1 MTTNSSLHNSFNIER
16 IYKATP
22 ERVFAAWSDPA
33 IKARWF
39 IGPGTWSVVK
49 RELDFKVGGVEILH
63 GKFTDGSETYF
74 SARYHDI
81 IPNERIVY
89 VYDMHVKGRLH
100 SVSLATLE
108 FAEVGN
114 GTRMLFTEQVAFLDG
129 TDAVA
134 GAASRLHGTS
144 AHFDRIPDFI

>member
-1 MTTNSSLHNSFNIER
+1 MTTNLSLHNSFNIER

-22 ERVFAAWSDPA
+22 ERAFAAWSDPA

-39 IGPGTWSVVK
+39 IGPGTWTPVR
-49 RELDFKVGGVEILH
+49 RELDFTVGGIEVLH
-63 GKFTDGSETYF
+63 GKFADGSETYF
-74 SARYHDI
+74 EARYHEI

-89 VYDMHVKGRLH
+89 VYDMHVKGKLH
-100 SVSLATLE
+100 SVSLATVE
-108 FAEVGN
+108 FSAVGS

-129 TDAVA
+129 TDAIA
-134 GAASRLHGTS
+134 GGMSRQHGTA